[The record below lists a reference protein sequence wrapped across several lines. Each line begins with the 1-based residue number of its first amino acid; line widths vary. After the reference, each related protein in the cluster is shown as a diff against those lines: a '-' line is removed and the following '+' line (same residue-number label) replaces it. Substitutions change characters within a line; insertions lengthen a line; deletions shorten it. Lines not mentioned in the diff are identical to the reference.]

1 MMIRAPYPGR
11 FEVIAVKPYFDS
23 PLPLYHFKDID
34 TGKEFQCSI
43 LGQNRYQVG
52 DKLLFEN
59 SGYFGLK
66 CTLISGDVIPDD
78 DPLLP
83 F

>member
-1 MMIRAPYPGR
+1 MIRAPYPGR
-11 FEVIAVKPYFDS
+11 FEVIGVTRFPNFS
-23 PLPLYHFKDID
+23 LPLYYFRNID
-34 TGKEFQCSI
+34 TGEQFQCSI
-43 LGQNRYQVG
+43 LGCEDYQVG
-52 DKLLFEN
+52 DKLLVEN
-59 SGYFGLK
+59 GGYFGLK